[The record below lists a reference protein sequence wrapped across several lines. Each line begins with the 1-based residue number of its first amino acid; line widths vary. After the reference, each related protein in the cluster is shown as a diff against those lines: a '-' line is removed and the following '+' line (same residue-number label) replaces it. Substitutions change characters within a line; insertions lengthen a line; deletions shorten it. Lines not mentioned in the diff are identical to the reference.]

1 MKEILRKLYRQE
13 TLSAE
18 EAAYALDLISED
30 KVHPAQMASFITV
43 YLLRSISV
51 SELDAFIN
59 VLMKKCIPVEL
70 GRPTLDVCGTG
81 GDEKNTFNISTITA
95 LLAASCGVSVAKH
108 GNYGVSSVSGSSN
121 VLEHCGYRF
130 SSDVTVLN
138 QQIESENICFLHAP
152 LFHPALKHVAQV
164 RKELGVRTFFN
175 MLGPLVNPARPV
187 HRMVGVYQMDLA
199 RTYHYLM
206 QQRAEKYHIVH
217 SYDGYDEISLTS
229 DFKVFSHHGER
240 HFSAE
245 SFGFSKLKA
254 ESIEGGKTIEES
266 AEIFKKILSGKG
278 TAAQNAVVL
287 INTVFALQTVSNVS
301 TSDALELATERLL
314 SGSAF
319 QLFKRLIS

>member
-18 EAAYALDLISED
+18 EAGYALDLISED
-30 KVHPAQMASFITV
+30 QVHPAQMASFITV
-43 YLLRSISV
+43 YLLRAISV

-108 GNYGVSSVSGSSN
+108 GNYGVSSISGSSN
-121 VLEHCGYRF
+121 VLEHCGYQF
-130 SSDVTVLN
+130 SNDVNELK
-138 QQIESENICFLHAP
+138 QQLESESICFLHAP

-175 MLGPLVNPARPV
+175 MLGPLVNPARPTR
-187 HRMVGVYQMDLA
+187 RMVGVYQLDLA
-199 RTYHYLM
+199 RTYHYLL

-229 DFKVFSHHGER
+229 DFKVFSHNGEK
-240 HFSAE
+240 HFSAD
-245 SFGFSKLKA
+245 SFGFAKLKSEA
-254 ESIEGGKTIEES
+254 IEGGETIAES

-278 TAAQNAVVL
+278 TDAQNAVVL
-287 INTVFALQTVSNVS
+287 VNTVFALQTVSNVS